1 MRHHGECCGG
11 GPVNVA
17 AVLRMLGLTRLGHAT
32 HTGYHPHLLDPARL
46 AIVCTAPGCLPY
58 TRMPSALVT
67 RSGVT
72 V

>member
-1 MRHHGECCGG
+1 MNVAEVA
-11 GPVNVA
+11 PFNVA

-32 HTGYHPHLLDPARL
+32 HAGYHPHLLDLAQL
-46 AIVCTAPGCLPY
+46 AIVCTAPGCLSY
-58 TRMPSALVT
+58 TRMTSALVT